1 MKLTKGIKVLC
12 NLVDIFTQ
20 KTSKP
25 ASLLVFFMMAV
36 TATEVVAR
44 YVFNNPTTWAWPVNK
59 QLFGL
64 FILFAGVY
72 TTSKSGHI
80 RIEILYDNFPPK
92 IQYIVRLITLAA
104 LISFM
109 GVLVWQGAW
118 MGWNAWVVKEVSAR
132 AFRIPLYP
140 FKLLIP
146 VFAFLFL
153 VQGIAVFIKGED

>member
-1 MKLTKGIKVLC
+1 MSKGLRVFFG
-12 NLVDIFTQ
+12 LVDAFTQ

-25 ASLLVFFMMAV
+25 ASLLVFFMMLV

-44 YVFNNPTTWAWPVNK
+44 YVFNNPTTWAWPINK

-72 TTSKSGHI
+72 TTSKNGHI
-80 RIEILYDNFPPK
+80 RIEIFYDRFSPRTK
-92 IQYIVRLITLAA
+92 YIVRLISLAA
-104 LISFM
+104 LICFM
-109 GVLVWQGAW
+109 GVLVWQSAW
-118 MGWNAWVVKEVSAR
+118 MGWNAWVVKELSAR

-140 FKLLIP
+140 FKMLIP

-153 VQGIAVFIKGED
+153 LQGISAFIKGED